1 MLKNNRISWPNVL
14 GVSAIKTLVLTLVQA
29 TVSPVCTSSEISSL
43 TELRS
48 TIIVRKFC
56 TLEKTFSKLL
66 PSKREKV
73 SEG

>member
-1 MLKNNRISWPNVL
+1 MVKNFRINWTNVL

-48 TIIVRKFC
+48 TITVRQFFN
-56 TLEKTFSKLL
+56 LEKTFTKLF

-73 SEG
+73 S

>member
-56 TLEKTFSKLL
+56 CLEKTFSKLL

>member
-1 MLKNNRISWPNVL
+1 MVKNFRINWTNVL
-14 GVSAIKTLVLTLVQA
+14 GVSEIKTLVLTLVQA

-56 TLEKTFSKLL
+56 SLDKTF
-66 PSKREKV
+66 
-73 SEG
+73 